1 MVGIV
6 VLNYISYMETKKCV
20 NSIIDK
26 TDINYKIYI
35 VDNGSPN
42 NSYEQLKKEFK
53 NNKKIVLIN
62 SPINVGFSAGNN
74 IGIKYAMD
82 DKVENIIL
90 TNSDI
95 IFHEKSIEKMIE
107 FLNCNKE
114 VGIVSPK
121 ILDKKGEIY
130 IKSRIFKRTGIK
142 EKIFARTKLKEL
154 DLFDIYTNYYGL
166 NKSFK
171 EKHEIYTASGSC
183 MALSKEMVKLITPLD
198 ENIFLYEEEL
208 IIGIRA
214 EKTPLKVCYLPDAV
228 VTHFHGESSKYIGAW
243 SLIHLV
249 NSEIYYCKS
258 YLNASVFEILPIYI
272 NRILF
277 YIYMTFHHKDYRRKI
292 NIFLKETIKRILSKD
307 GLG

>member
-1 MVGIV
+1 
-6 VLNYISYMETKKCV
+6 METKKCV
-20 NSIIDK
+20 NSIIG
-26 TDINYKIYI
+26 TIDINYKIYI

-42 NSYEQLKKEFK
+42 DSYEQLKKTFK

-62 SPINVGFSAGNN
+62 NPINVGFSAGNN

-95 IFHEKSIEKMIE
+95 IFHEKSIDKMVG
-107 FLNCNKE
+107 FLNRNKE

-142 EKIFARTKLKEL
+142 EKIFARTKLKGL

-166 NKSFK
+166 NKSFN

-198 ENIFLYEEEL
+198 ENTFLYEEEL

-214 EKTPLKVCYLPDAV
+214 EKTPLKVCYFPDAI
-228 VTHFHGESSKYIGAW
+228 VTHFHGKSSKYIGAW

-258 YLNASVFEILPIYI
+258 YLNASVLEILPIYI

-277 YIYMTFHHKDYRRKI
+277 YIYMTFYHKDYRKKT
-292 NIFLKETIKRILSKD
+292 NIFLKETIKRLLSKD